1 MINKIMQKSNDVTS
15 FFIKIRKN
23 DVMST
28 EEIFC
33 EKPKYNNR
41 EIKVLQI
48 MVIDEVYLILECI
61 HVKTPKL

>member
-1 MINKIMQKSNDVTS
+1 MINKIMHKSNDVTS
-15 FFIKIRKN
+15 FFIKIHKN

-41 EIKVLQI
+41 EVKVLQI
-48 MVIDEVYLILECI
+48 MVLDEDYLILECT

>member
-1 MINKIMQKSNDVTS
+1 MKDKIMHKSNDVTS

-23 DVMST
+23 DVMSK

-41 EIKVLQI
+41 EVKVLQI
-48 MVIDEVYLILECI
+48 MVLDEDYLILECT

>member
-23 DVMST
+23 DVIST

-48 MVIDEVYLILECI
+48 MVSDEDCLILECI